1 MARIIVVGA
10 GMGGLAAASR
20 LATLGHRVTVLEAAG
35 THGGQVGA
43 YRRDGF
49 GFDTGPG
56 LLALPAVY
64 RDLAL
69 KTGREPLEQLVGL
82 RPVDPE
88 SRHLFPDGTEL
99 VLPNASRGGV
109 GQALD
114 TAFGAGAGERWGELV
129 NRGRTVWEATRRPL
143 LEEPRPAVDP
153 ADPYPVPPRRGLSRL
168 LPRGRP
174 TLADAARELGG
185 GPGPAA
191 LLAEYALRYGLD
203 PRTAPASATVL
214 PYMEQSFG
222 VWYVDGGL
230 RALADAV
237 FARCGERGVEFRFGT
252 PVRALETAADGRGTG
267 VRTDDGVLSADAV
280 LSAVPGL
287 GLPEPAAPA
296 PGRCTVL
303 LALDGARPAGTAH
316 RTVVHAADPAA
327 EARAVF
333 TDGTLPERPT
343 VQLLRPDDP
352 ALLPGPD
359 AEAAVLTVTVP
370 GGPAPAAAAL
380 DAWADRL
387 LSHLAAAG
395 LDLRP
400 RLRWRE
406 TRWTPAVPVPALA
419 GGRLAAANEP
429 GPAGLYLIGAH
440 AHPGG
445 GLARVGMSASITA
458 GLLGPA

>member
-1 MARIIVVGA
+1 MARILVVGA

-35 THGGQVGA
+35 TYGGQVGA
-43 YRRDGF
+43 YRREGF

-69 KTGREPLEQLVGL
+69 KTGREPLEQLLGL

-88 SRHLFPDGTEL
+88 SRHLFADGTEL

-109 GQALD
+109 GEALD
-114 TAFGAGAGERWGELV
+114 GAFGAGAGARWNDMV

-143 LEEPRPAVDP
+143 LEEPRPAVEP

-168 LPRGRP
+168 LPRGRH
-174 TLADAARELGG
+174 TLADVAAQELAGA
-185 GPGPAA
+185 PGPSA
-191 LLAEYALRYGLD
+191 LLAEYALRYGLS
-203 PRTAPASATVL
+203 PLSAPASATVL

-237 FARCGERGVEFRFGT
+237 FERCEKRGVEFRFGT
-252 PVRALETAADGRGTG
+252 PVRELERSGGRVTG
-267 VRTDDGVLSADAV
+267 VRTDDGTPAADLV

-287 GLPEPAAPA
+287 GVAAPAEPA
-296 PGRCTVL
+296 PGRFTVL
-303 LALDGARPAGTAH
+303 LALNGARPAGTAH
-316 RTVVHAADPAA
+316 RTVLHGADVAA

-333 TDGTLPERPT
+333 ADRTLPERPT

-352 ALLPGPD
+352 LLVPGPD
-359 AEAAVLTVTVP
+359 SEAAVLTVTVP
-370 GGPAPAAAAL
+370 AGL
-380 DAWADRL
+380 ELTDAQQDAYADGL
-387 LSHLAAAG
+387 LARLAAAG
-395 LDLRP
+395 VDLRA

-406 TRWTPAVPVPALA
+406 TRLTASVPAPALA
-419 GGRLAAANEP
+419 GGRLGQANEAGEP
-429 GPAGLYLIGAH
+429 GLYLIGAY

-458 GLLGPA
+458 GLIGPA